1 MGPDDSSGRPPG
13 YPRRGKRPA
22 CGEFVRRE
30 NLFPEFVPSGFSIAR
45 AWLSSSLATA
55 RARRRPGKMR
65 WTMAASSEN
74 MLPKILVVDDSHDE
88 RMLIANQLAEGSYTI
103 ETASSGEEALRRLSQ
118 GGVDLLVT
126 DFVMPGVD
134 GLQLMNRALEMDPK
148 LEGRV
153 LIV

>member
-1 MGPDDSSGRPPG
+1 
-13 YPRRGKRPA
+13 
-22 CGEFVRRE
+22 
-30 NLFPEFVPSGFSIAR
+30 
-45 AWLSSSLATA
+45 
-55 RARRRPGKMR
+55 
-65 WTMAASSEN
+65 MAASSQN

-88 RMLIANQLAEGSYTI
+88 RMLIANQLEEGGYTI

-126 DFVMPGVD
+126 DFVMPGLD

-153 LIV
+153 LIVTGGMYGRIDALAFAAATDVLTKPFHIGQLLNAVQTLLARPRPLGA